1 MKLFEH
7 FPEHRV
13 KKTLRHTVLILIAF
27 LGAIIPAGSYGLTTW
42 INPLI
47 LGIIAAA
54 LTEQNDNL
62 PGRLKAIC
70 LTLLC
75 FLIATL
81 SIELLFHSP
90 VLFAAGLALSTFSF
104 IMLGA
109 ISSRYATIAFGSLLI
124 AVYTMIGTSAAEH
137 PSFWLQPALLLSGAC
152 WYYLLSVI
160 WLLLFPSQS
169 IQQSL
174 SDVFLNLADYFD
186 LKSEMFHPV
195 SGFQIQPYRIKEA
208 NLNTAIVLTLNQ
220 CKATL
225 LAHCKKG
232 HLQTTS
238 DHFLNIYFLAQD
250 IHERISSTHSRYY
263 ELTHHFSRS
272 DILFRFKYLLAEQAK
287 ACRDIARDLA
297 TNDSYQHQTSS
308 ALALDELQL
317 SIQHLNHQQEA
328 IPDALLTQIN
338 YLFNNLTTIEKQLCN
353 IENPEA
359 HQFMEGELS
368 DTDPH
373 TLKNMWQRI
382 QASLNPESLLFRHAV
397 RMSLALTAGYII
409 LQSFHLEL
417 GYWILLTTLFVCQPN
432 FSATRKRIR
441 LRVIGTVSG
450 LIAGGAL
457 MPLFSSYEVQLAFI
471 VFSGVMFFVFRLN
484 KYGYATGFITMLVL
498 FCFNQSGTG
507 MEIILPRLT
516 DTFIG
521 CGLAVIAV
529 TYILPDWQADRL
541 PQVMAEAI
549 LTNKNYLDQIIAQ
562 YRIGK
567 QDTLRYRIA
576 RRNAHDQ
583 DAALTTAI
591 NNMLA
596 EPDKYKKAE
605 EESFRFLTLNH
616 ALLSYISALGAHRTR
631 LDNHITHRL
640 ILDAHRTIHQ
650 HLEALA
656 DKLLGQSKRHELS
669 PPEEAGLKARL
680 EAWREQD
687 GSSVQLVLQQLYL
700 IHRILPELHHLAGK
714 LYLPEGE
721 TQPTE

>member
-1 MKLFEH
+1 M
-7 FPEHRV
+7 
-13 KKTLRHTVLILIAF
+13 KKTLRHAVLILIAF
-27 LGAIIPAGSYGLTTW
+27 LGAIIPAWSYGQITW
-42 INPLI
+42 INPFI

-62 PGRLKAIC
+62 PGRVKAIG

-81 SIELLFHSP
+81 SVELLFDYP
-90 VLFAAGLALSTFSF
+90 WLFACGIAISTFGF

-124 AVYTMIGTSAAEH
+124 AVYTMIGTSAAQST
-137 PSFWLQPALLLSGAC
+137 SFWLQPALLLTGAC
-152 WYYLLSVI
+152 WYYLLSLI
-160 WLLLFPSQS
+160 WLILFPSQS

-195 SGFQIQPYRIKEA
+195 SGLQIQPYRIREA

-225 LAHCKKG
+225 LAHCRKG

-250 IHERISSTHSRYY
+250 IHERISSTHSRYHD
-263 ELTHHFSRS
+263 LTDHFSRS

-287 ACRDIARDLA
+287 ACRDIARVITA
-297 TNDSYQHQTSS
+297 NENYQHQKSS
-308 ALALDELQL
+308 ALALDELQS
-317 SIQHLNHQQEA
+317 SIQYLNHQA
-328 IPDALLTQIN
+328 KTIPDTLITQIN

-353 IENPEA
+353 IDSPDA

-368 DTDPH
+368 DTDPR
-373 TLKNMWQRI
+373 TLRNMWQRVRT
-382 QASLNPESLLFRHAV
+382 SLNPESLLFRHAV
-397 RMSLALTAGYII
+397 RMSLALTTGYMI
-409 LQSFHLEL
+409 LHSFHLAL

-432 FSATRKRIR
+432 FSATRKRIK
-441 LRVIGTVSG
+441 LRVIGTISG
-450 LIAGGAL
+450 LIAGGVL
-457 MPLFSSYEVQLAFI
+457 MPLFSSYETQLAFI
-471 VFSGVMFFVFRLN
+471 VFSGVMFFIFRLN

-516 DTFIG
+516 DTLIG

-529 TYILPDWQADRL
+529 TYILPDWQANRL
-541 PQVMAEAI
+541 PQVMAEAMQ
-549 LTNKNYLDQIIAQ
+549 TNKNYLDQIIAQ

-631 LDNHITHRL
+631 LDNHVTHRL
-640 ILDAHRTIHQ
+640 IVDAHRTIHQ
-650 HLEALA
+650 HLDVLSE
-656 DKLLGQSKRHELS
+656 KLLGHHRSAEIS
-669 PPEEAGLKARL
+669 IPEETELKARL
-680 EAWREQD
+680 EAWREED
-687 GSSVQLVLQQLYL
+687 GSSVKLVLQQLDL
-700 IHRILPELHHLAGK
+700 IHRILPELHILTDKLLAPSG
-714 LYLPEGE
+714 
-721 TQPTE
+721 